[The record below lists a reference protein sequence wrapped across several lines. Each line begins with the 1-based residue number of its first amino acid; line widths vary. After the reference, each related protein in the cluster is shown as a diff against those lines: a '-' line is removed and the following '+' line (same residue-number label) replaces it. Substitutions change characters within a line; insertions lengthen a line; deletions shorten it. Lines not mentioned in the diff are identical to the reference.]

1 MKRILVIVLVFVMFL
16 GFAGCNASDDPAKD
30 DVTDIRDY
38 IPGIEKTEL
47 KLTGF
52 ETGSGGG
59 TWGEP
64 VWIPVADEENAQMME
79 LLLQADMADFEAVDR
94 AELAGTSW
102 RGQISFYVFTDT
114 TQYWVRMVDFDEE
127 NKQMM
132 TITSYDLA
140 IEDFLE
146 RTLDAMQRE
155 DNQFFLICE
164 GRPFDFES
172 LYDIYQVVLHDKDD
186 PEYCGKVTDLAT
198 GKSFDM
204 QKYWIYPV
212 IYVFE
217 GCYKTA
223 PLDTA
228 PDAEY
233 ELKAEINGITY
244 HFDIDEGYFERI
256 AGNEKGY
263 GNVGSYK
270 NTIWMYCLAENPN
283 NVENDWP

>member
-1 MKRILVIVLVFVMFL
+1 
-16 GFAGCNASDDPAKD
+16 
-30 DVTDIRDY
+30 
-38 IPGIEKTEL
+38 
-47 KLTGF
+47 
-52 ETGSGGG
+52 
-59 TWGEP
+59 
-64 VWIPVADEENAQMME
+64 
-79 LLLQADMADFEAVDR
+79 
-94 AELAGTSW
+94 
-102 RGQISFYVFTDT
+102 
-114 TQYWVRMVDFDEE
+114 
-127 NKQMM
+127 M